1 MERVL
6 KSQVPLL
13 ICALLTSNYPIAT
26 LAQNAPVSGT
36 GDARRREVAYL
47 TPMVDLEHSR
57 NSAQASYQAMQFAAD
72 LPQYQNL
79 CQSTAANA
87 RDFYWLGQTLFHLN
101 RYPEAAQAFEREI
114 AMNPRADEARIPLVQ
129 SYLGSN
135 QPQLAKQ
142 KCSEALSIV
151 SDPQS
156 RQQLTTLEQFCQNRA
171 MGRTPGL
178 QMRSGRRLVE

>member
-57 NSAQASYQAMQFAAD
+57 NSAQASYQAMQFAAA

-79 CQSTAANA
+79 CQSTASNA
-87 RDFYWLGQTLFHLN
+87 KDYYWLGQTYFHLN
-101 RYPEAAQAFEREI
+101 KFTEAAQVFERTV
-114 AMNPRADEARIPLVQ
+114 ALDPRMDSARVSIVQ
-129 SYLGSN
+129 SYLGCN
-135 QPQLAKQ
+135 
-142 KCSEALSIV
+142 
-151 SDPQS
+151 
-156 RQQLTTLEQFCQNRA
+156 
-171 MGRTPGL
+171 
-178 QMRSGRRLVE
+178 